1 MNIPELLK
9 IESLDQEGRG
19 VARRD
24 AKVIFVQG
32 ALPGETVSVTTLRSK
47 PSYEVARTQQVFKA
61 SPLRVKPQCPHY
73 GVCGGCSMQ
82 HIDAAAQVAF
92 KQRVL
97 EDALHHIGGVK
108 AAQILTPI
116 HGPYWGYRHRAR
128 LSVKLVNKKGGIL
141 VGFHEKKSGYV
152 ADIKQCEVLPRH
164 VSDLLIPTR
173 RLIETLSHP
182 NRIPQIEVAVGDT
195 QTAFVLRHMDPL
207 TEQDERL
214 LKAFGHLHGITW
226 WLQPAGP
233 DSVHLLEKPATS
245 DLTTGAQRAL
255 NQPTVHASERV
266 PDHAVTHTST
276 QFSTLKQFD
285 RTELAYALPAYGLR
299 MPFKPTDFTQV
310 NPHINQVLIAR
321 ALSLLEP
328 QPSDRILDLFC
339 GLGNFSL
346 PLARHAAFV
355 MGVEGSLSL
364 TRQAQHNAQL
374 QGIHHTE
381 FVVGNLFEG
390 LPAAVTEAPAFD
402 RWLID
407 PPRDG
412 ALAVVEALAAMP
424 LNQRPKRIVY
434 VSCNPATLARDAA
447 VLVLQAQYKLE
458 AAGVINMFPHTA
470 HVESMAVFNLV

>member
-1 MNIPELLK
+1 MNTNNILQ
-9 IESLDQEGRG
+9 IESLDQDGRG
-19 VARRD
+19 VARQD
-24 AKVIFVQG
+24 SKVIFVQG
-32 ALPGETVSVTTLRSK
+32 ALPGETVGVTTLRKK
-47 PSYEVARTQQVFKA
+47 PSYEIARTEQVFKA
-61 SPLRVKPQCPHY
+61 SSLRVKPQCPHY

-128 LSVKLVNKKGGIL
+128 LTVKLVDKKGGIL

-152 ADIKQCEVLPRH
+152 ADMKQCEVLPRH
-164 VSDLLIPTR
+164 VSDLLVPTR
-173 RLIETLSHP
+173 RLIETLSRP
-182 NRIPQIEVAVGDT
+182 NRMPQIEVAVGDT
-195 QTAFVLRHMDPL
+195 QTAFVLRHMEPL
-207 TEQDERL
+207 TDQDKRL
-214 LKAFGHLHGITW
+214 LKEFGHLHGVTW

-233 DSVHLLEKPATS
+233 DSVHLLETPDTADAS
-245 DLTTGAQRAL
+245 
-255 NQPTVHASERV
+255 NQ
-266 PDHAVTHTST
+266 
-276 QFSTLKQFD
+276 
-285 RTELAYALPAYGLR
+285 LAYALPAYDLR

-310 NPHINQVLIAR
+310 NPKINQVLIAR
-321 ALSLLEP
+321 ALGLLEP
-328 QPSDRILDLFC
+328 QSSDRILDLFC
-339 GLGNFSL
+339 GVGNFSL
-346 PLARHAAFV
+346 PIARHAAFV
-355 MGVEGSLSL
+355 LGVEGSLSL

-374 QGIHHTE
+374 QGIFHTE

-412 ALAVVEALAAMP
+412 ALVVCEALVAMP
-424 LNQRPKRIVY
+424 LNKRPKRIVY

-447 VLVLQAQYKLE
+447 ILVTQSQYKLE

-470 HVESMAVFNLV
+470 HVESMAVFNLVE

>member
-1 MNIPELLK
+1 MNTHEWLK

-19 VARRD
+19 VGRRD
-24 AKVIFVQG
+24 EKVIFVQG
-32 ALPGETVSVTTLRSK
+32 ALPGETVSVTTLRRK
-47 PSYEVARTQQVFKA
+47 PSYEVARTDQVIKA

-82 HIDAAAQVAF
+82 HIDAAGQVAF

-97 EDALHHIGGVK
+97 EDALRHIGGVK

-128 LSVKLVNKKGGIL
+128 LTVKLVNKKGGIL

-152 ADIKQCEVLPRH
+152 ADMQQCEVLPRH
-164 VSDLLIPTR
+164 VSDLLVPTR
-173 RLIETLSHP
+173 RLIETLSRP
-182 NRIPQIEVAVGDT
+182 NRMPQIEVAVGDT
-195 QTAFVLRHMDPL
+195 QTAFVLRHMEPL
-207 TEQDERL
+207 TEQDQRL
-214 LKAFGHLHGITW
+214 LKDFGHLHGVTW

-233 DSVHLLEKPATS
+233 DSVHLLEKPLTPDATADS
-245 DLTTGAQRAL
+245 GLTSSQTSADA
-255 NQPTVHASERV
+255 
-266 PDHAVTHTST
+266 ST
-276 QFSTLKQFD
+276 QHVNN
-285 RTELAYALPAYGLR
+285 ELAYALPAYDLR

-310 NPHINQVLIAR
+310 NPQINQVLIAR

-328 QPSDRILDLFC
+328 QPTDRILDLFC

-374 QGIHHTE
+374 QGIHHAE
-381 FVVGNLFEG
+381 FVMGNLFEG

-412 ALAVVEALAAMP
+412 ALAVVEALVAMP
-424 LNQRPKRIVY
+424 LTQRPKRIVY

-447 VLVLQAQYKLE
+447 VLVLQARYKLE

-470 HVESMAVFNLV
+470 HVESMAVFKLIE

>member
-9 IESLDQEGRG
+9 IESLDQDGRG

-61 SPLRVKPQCPHY
+61 SPLRVRPKCPHF

-164 VSDLLIPTR
+164 ISDLLIPTR

-207 TEQDERL
+207 TKQDERL
-214 LKAFGHLHGITW
+214 LKAFGHLHGVTW

-233 DSVHLLEKPATS
+233 DSVHLLEKSEAIDLS
-245 DLTTGAQRAL
+245 D
-255 NQPTVHASERV
+255 
-266 PDHAVTHTST
+266 
-276 QFSTLKQFD
+276 
-285 RTELAYALPAYGLR
+285 ELAYALPAYDLR

-310 NPHINQVLIAR
+310 NPHINRVLIAR
-321 ALSLLEP
+321 ALGLLEP

-381 FVVGNLFEG
+381 FVVGNLFQG

-412 ALAVVEALAAMP
+412 ALTVVEALAAMP

-470 HVESMAVFNLV
+470 HIESMAVFNLIS

>member
-1 MNIPELLK
+1 MNTHEWLK
-9 IESLDQEGRG
+9 IESLDQDGRG
-19 VARRD
+19 VARRNE
-24 AKVIFVQG
+24 KVIFVQG

-47 PSYEVARTQQVFKA
+47 PSYEVARTEYVFKA

-82 HIDAAAQVAF
+82 HIDAVGQVAF

-108 AAQILTPI
+108 AAQILAPI

-128 LSVKLVNKKGGIL
+128 LTVKLVNKKGGIL

-152 ADIKQCEVLPRH
+152 ADMKQCEVLPRH
-164 VSDLLIPTR
+164 VSDLLVPTR
-173 RLIETLSHP
+173 RLIETLSRP

-195 QTAFVLRHMDPL
+195 QTAFVLRHMEPL
-207 TEQDERL
+207 TEEDQRL
-214 LKAFGHLHGITW
+214 LKDFGHLHGVTW
-226 WLQPAGP
+226 WLQPSGP
-233 DSVHLLEKPATS
+233 HSVHLLEKPLAH
-245 DLTTGAQRAL
+245 DAI
-255 NQPTVHASERV
+255 N
-266 PDHAVTHTST
+266 
-276 QFSTLKQFD
+276 
-285 RTELAYALPAYGLR
+285 ELAYALPAYNLR

-321 ALSLLEP
+321 ALSLLAP
-328 QPSDRILDLFC
+328 QPTDRILDLFC

-346 PLARHAAFV
+346 PLAQYAAFV

-364 TRQAQHNAQL
+364 THQAQHNAQA

-412 ALAVVEALAAMP
+412 ALAVVEALVTMP

-447 VLVLQAQYKLE
+447 ILVLQANYQLD

-470 HVESMAVFNLV
+470 HVESIAVFNLVE

>member
-9 IESLDQEGRG
+9 IESLDQDGRG

-61 SPLRVKPQCPHY
+61 SPLRVRPKCPHF

-164 VSDLLIPTR
+164 ISDLLIPTR

-207 TEQDERL
+207 TKQDERL
-214 LKAFGHLHGITW
+214 LKAFGHLHGVTW

-233 DSVHLLEKPATS
+233 DSVHLLEKSEAIDLS
-245 DLTTGAQRAL
+245 D
-255 NQPTVHASERV
+255 
-266 PDHAVTHTST
+266 
-276 QFSTLKQFD
+276 
-285 RTELAYALPAYGLR
+285 ELAYALPAYDLR

-310 NPHINQVLIAR
+310 NPHINRVLIAR
-321 ALSLLEP
+321 ALGLLEP

-381 FVVGNLFEG
+381 FVVGNLFQG

-402 RWLID
+402 RWIID

-412 ALAVVEALAAMP
+412 ALTVVEALAAMP

-470 HVESMAVFNLV
+470 HIESMAVFNLIS

>member
-9 IESLDQEGRG
+9 IESLDQDGRG

-61 SPLRVKPQCPHY
+61 SPLRVRPKCPHF

-164 VSDLLIPTR
+164 ISDLLIPTR

-182 NRIPQIEVAVGDT
+182 NRIPQIEVAVGDI

-207 TEQDERL
+207 TKQDERL
-214 LKAFGHLHGITW
+214 LKAFGHLHGVTW

-233 DSVHLLEKPATS
+233 DSVHLLEKSEAIDLS
-245 DLTTGAQRAL
+245 D
-255 NQPTVHASERV
+255 
-266 PDHAVTHTST
+266 
-276 QFSTLKQFD
+276 
-285 RTELAYALPAYGLR
+285 ELAYALPAYDLR

-310 NPHINQVLIAR
+310 NPHINRVLIAR
-321 ALSLLEP
+321 ALGLLEP

-381 FVVGNLFEG
+381 FVVGNLFQG

-412 ALAVVEALAAMP
+412 ALAVVEVLAAMP

-470 HVESMAVFNLV
+470 HVESMAVFNLIS

>member
-9 IESLDQEGRG
+9 IESLDQDGRG

-61 SPLRVKPQCPHY
+61 SPLRVRPKCPHF

-164 VSDLLIPTR
+164 ISDLLIPTR

-207 TEQDERL
+207 TKQDERL
-214 LKAFGHLHGITW
+214 LKAFGHLHGVTW

-233 DSVHLLEKPATS
+233 DSVHLLEKSEAIDLS
-245 DLTTGAQRAL
+245 D
-255 NQPTVHASERV
+255 
-266 PDHAVTHTST
+266 
-276 QFSTLKQFD
+276 
-285 RTELAYALPAYGLR
+285 ELAYALPAYDLR

-310 NPHINQVLIAR
+310 NPHINRVLIAR
-321 ALSLLEP
+321 ALGLLEP

-381 FVVGNLFEG
+381 FVVGNLFQG

-412 ALAVVEALAAMP
+412 ALAVVEVLAAMP

-470 HVESMAVFNLV
+470 HVESMAVFNLIS

>member
-1 MNIPELLK
+1 MNTNNILQ
-9 IESLDQEGRG
+9 IESLDQNGRG
-19 VARRD
+19 VARQD
-24 AKVIFVQG
+24 SKVIFVQG
-32 ALPGETVSVTTLRSK
+32 ALPGETVGVTTLRKK
-47 PSYEVARTQQVFKA
+47 PSYEIARTEQVFKA
-61 SPLRVKPQCPHY
+61 SSLRVKPQCPHY

-128 LSVKLVNKKGGIL
+128 LTVKLVDKKGGIL

-152 ADIKQCEVLPRH
+152 ADMKQCEVLPRH
-164 VSDLLIPTR
+164 VSDLLVPTR
-173 RLIETLSHP
+173 RLIETLSRP
-182 NRIPQIEVAVGDT
+182 NRMPQIEVAVGDT
-195 QTAFVLRHMDPL
+195 QTAFVLRHMEPL
-207 TEQDERL
+207 TDQDKRL
-214 LKAFGHLHGITW
+214 LKEFGHLHGVTW

-233 DSVHLLEKPATS
+233 DSVHLLETPDTADAS
-245 DLTTGAQRAL
+245 
-255 NQPTVHASERV
+255 NQ
-266 PDHAVTHTST
+266 
-276 QFSTLKQFD
+276 
-285 RTELAYALPAYGLR
+285 LAYALPAYDLR

-310 NPHINQVLIAR
+310 NPKINQVLIAR
-321 ALSLLEP
+321 ALGLLEP
-328 QPSDRILDLFC
+328 QSSDRVLDLFC

-355 MGVEGSLSL
+355 LGVEGSLSL

-374 QGIHHTE
+374 QGIFHTE

-412 ALAVVEALAAMP
+412 ALVVCEALAAMP
-424 LNQRPKRIVY
+424 LNKRPKRIVY

-447 VLVLQAQYKLE
+447 ILVTQSQYKLE

-470 HVESMAVFNLV
+470 HVESMAVFNLVE

>member
-9 IESLDQEGRG
+9 IESLDQDGRG

-61 SPLRVKPQCPHY
+61 SPLRVRPKCPHF

-164 VSDLLIPTR
+164 ISDLLIPTR

-207 TEQDERL
+207 TKQDERL
-214 LKAFGHLHGITW
+214 LKAFGHLHGVTW

-233 DSVHLLEKPATS
+233 DSVHLLEKSEAIDLS
-245 DLTTGAQRAL
+245 D
-255 NQPTVHASERV
+255 
-266 PDHAVTHTST
+266 
-276 QFSTLKQFD
+276 
-285 RTELAYALPAYGLR
+285 ELAYALPAYDLR

-310 NPHINQVLIAR
+310 NPHINRVLIAR
-321 ALSLLEP
+321 ALGLLEP

-381 FVVGNLFEG
+381 FVVGNLFQG

-470 HVESMAVFNLV
+470 HIESMAVFNLIS

>member
-1 MNIPELLK
+1 MNKNNILQ
-9 IESLDQEGRG
+9 IESLDQDGRG
-19 VARRD
+19 VARHD
-24 AKVIFVQG
+24 NKVIFVQG
-32 ALPGETVSVTTLRSK
+32 ALPGETVGVTTLRKK
-47 PSYEVARTQQVFKA
+47 PSYEIARTEQVFKA
-61 SPLRVKPQCPHY
+61 SSLRVKPQCPHY

-128 LSVKLVNKKGGIL
+128 LTVKLVDKKGGIL

-152 ADIKQCEVLPRH
+152 ADMKQCEVLPRH
-164 VSDLLIPTR
+164 VSDLLVPTR
-173 RLIETLSHP
+173 RLIETLSRP
-182 NRIPQIEVAVGDT
+182 NRMPQIEVAVGDT
-195 QTAFVLRHMDPL
+195 QTAFVLRHMEPL
-207 TEQDERL
+207 TEQDHRL
-214 LKAFGHLHGITW
+214 LKEFGHLHGVTW
-226 WLQPAGP
+226 WLQPSGP
-233 DSVHLLEKPATS
+233 DSVHLLETPS
-245 DLTTGAQRAL
+245 SQEIGQ
-255 NQPTVHASERV
+255 
-266 PDHAVTHTST
+266 
-276 QFSTLKQFD
+276 
-285 RTELAYALPAYGLR
+285 ELAYALPAYDLR

-310 NPHINQVLIAR
+310 NPKINQVLIAR
-321 ALSLLEP
+321 ALSLLEV
-328 QPSDRILDLFC
+328 QPSDRVLDLFC

-390 LPAAVTEAPAFD
+390 LPAAVTAAPAFD

-447 VLVLQAQYKLE
+447 ILVLQAQYKLD

-470 HVESMAVFNLV
+470 HVESMAVFNLVE

>member
-1 MNIPELLK
+1 MKTHEWLK
-9 IESLDQEGRG
+9 IESLDQDGRG
-19 VARRD
+19 VARRNE
-24 AKVIFVQG
+24 KVIFVQG

-47 PSYEVARTQQVFKA
+47 PSYEVARTEHVFKA

-82 HIDAAAQVAF
+82 HIDAAGQVAF

-128 LSVKLVNKKGGIL
+128 LTVKLVNKKGGIL

-152 ADIKQCEVLPRH
+152 ADMKQCEVLPRH
-164 VSDLLIPTR
+164 VSDLLMPTR
-173 RLIETLSHP
+173 RLIETLSRP

-195 QTAFVLRHMDPL
+195 QTAFVLRHMEPL
-207 TEQDERL
+207 TEQDQRL
-214 LKAFGHLHGITW
+214 LIDFGHIHGVTW

-233 DSVHLLEKPATS
+233 DSVHLLEKPLAH
-245 DLTTGAQRAL
+245 DAI
-255 NQPTVHASERV
+255 N
-266 PDHAVTHTST
+266 
-276 QFSTLKQFD
+276 
-285 RTELAYALPAYGLR
+285 ELAYALPAYNLR

-321 ALSLLEP
+321 ALRLLAP

-364 TRQAQHNAQL
+364 THQAQQNAQV

-390 LPAAVTEAPAFD
+390 LPKAVTEAPAFD

-412 ALAVVEALAAMP
+412 ALAVVETLVTMP

-447 VLVLQAQYKLE
+447 ILVLQANYQLD

-470 HVESMAVFNLV
+470 HVESIAVFNLVE

>member
-1 MNIPELLK
+1 MNTHEWLK
-9 IESLDQEGRG
+9 IESLDQDGRG
-19 VARRD
+19 VARRNE
-24 AKVIFVQG
+24 KVIFVQG

-47 PSYEVARTQQVFKA
+47 PSYEVARTEHVFKT
-61 SPLRVKPQCPHY
+61 SPLRVKPKCPHY

-82 HIDAAAQVAF
+82 HIDAAGQVAF

-108 AAQILTPI
+108 ASQILAPI

-128 LSVKLVNKKGGIL
+128 LTVKLVNKKGGIL

-152 ADIKQCEVLPRH
+152 ADMKQCEVLPRH
-164 VSDLLIPTR
+164 VSDLLVPTR
-173 RLIETLSHP
+173 RLIETLSRP

-195 QTAFVLRHMDPL
+195 QTAFVLRHMEPL
-207 TEQDERL
+207 TEQDQRL
-214 LKAFGHLHGITW
+214 LKDFWHLHGVTW

-233 DSVHLLEKPATS
+233 DSVHLLEKPSAH
-245 DLTTGAQRAL
+245 DEI
-255 NQPTVHASERV
+255 N
-266 PDHAVTHTST
+266 
-276 QFSTLKQFD
+276 
-285 RTELAYALPAYGLR
+285 ELAYALPAYNLR

-310 NPHINQVLIAR
+310 NPHINQVLITR
-321 ALSLLEP
+321 ALSLLAP
-328 QPSDRILDLFC
+328 QPTDRILDLFC

-346 PLARHAAFV
+346 PLAQHAAFV

-364 TRQAQHNAQL
+364 TKQAQHNAQVI
-374 QGIHHTE
+374 GIHHAE

-390 LPAAVTEAPAFD
+390 LPAAVTEAPTFD

-424 LNQRPKRIVY
+424 MNQRPKRIVY

-447 VLVLQAQYKLE
+447 ILVLQANYQLD

-470 HVESMAVFNLV
+470 HVESIAVFNLVE

>member
-1 MNIPELLK
+1 MNIPELLQ
-9 IESLDQEGRG
+9 IESLDQDGRG
-19 VARRD
+19 VARRES
-24 AKVIFVQG
+24 KVIFVQG
-32 ALPGETVSVTTLRSK
+32 ALPGETVRVTTLRSK
-47 PSYEVARTQQVFKA
+47 PSYEVARTEQVFNA

-108 AAQILTPI
+108 AAHMLTPI

-152 ADIKQCEVLPRH
+152 ADMKQCEVLPRH
-164 VSDLLIPTR
+164 VSDLLVPTR
-173 RLIETLSHP
+173 RLIETLSRP

-207 TEQDERL
+207 TEQDQRL
-214 LKAFGHLHGITW
+214 LKEFGHLHGVTW

-233 DSVHLLEKPATS
+233 DSVHMLEKSEAFDLS
-245 DLTTGAQRAL
+245 D
-255 NQPTVHASERV
+255 
-266 PDHAVTHTST
+266 
-276 QFSTLKQFD
+276 
-285 RTELAYALPAYGLR
+285 ELAYALPAYDLR

-321 ALSLLEP
+321 ALSLLAP
-328 QPSDRILDLFC
+328 QSSDRVLDLFC

-390 LPAAVTEAPAFD
+390 LPTAVSEAPAFD

-447 VLVLQAQYKLE
+447 VLVLQAHYKLE

-470 HVESMAVFNLV
+470 HVESMAVFNLAE

>member
-9 IESLDQEGRG
+9 IESLDQDGRG

-32 ALPGETVSVTTLRSK
+32 ALPDETVSVTTLRSK

-61 SPLRVKPQCPHY
+61 SPLRVRPKCPHF

-164 VSDLLIPTR
+164 ISDLLIPTR

-207 TEQDERL
+207 TKQDERL
-214 LKAFGHLHGITW
+214 LKAFGHLHGVTW

-233 DSVHLLEKPATS
+233 DSVHLLEKSEAIDLS
-245 DLTTGAQRAL
+245 D
-255 NQPTVHASERV
+255 
-266 PDHAVTHTST
+266 
-276 QFSTLKQFD
+276 
-285 RTELAYALPAYGLR
+285 ELAYALPAYDLR

-310 NPHINQVLIAR
+310 NPHINRVLIAR
-321 ALSLLEP
+321 ALGLLEP

-381 FVVGNLFEG
+381 FVVGNLFQG

-470 HVESMAVFNLV
+470 HIESMAVFNLIS

>member
-9 IESLDQEGRG
+9 IESLDQDGRG

-61 SPLRVKPQCPHY
+61 SPLRVRPKCPHF

-164 VSDLLIPTR
+164 ISDLLIPTR

-207 TEQDERL
+207 TKQDERL
-214 LKAFGHLHGITW
+214 LKAFGHLHGVTW

-233 DSVHLLEKPATS
+233 DSVHLLEKSEAIDLS
-245 DLTTGAQRAL
+245 D
-255 NQPTVHASERV
+255 
-266 PDHAVTHTST
+266 
-276 QFSTLKQFD
+276 
-285 RTELAYALPAYGLR
+285 ELAYALPAYDLR

-310 NPHINQVLIAR
+310 NPHINRVLIAR
-321 ALSLLEP
+321 ALGLLEP

-374 QGIHHTE
+374 QDIHHTE
-381 FVVGNLFEG
+381 FVVGNLFQG

-412 ALAVVEALAAMP
+412 ALTVVEALAAMP

-470 HVESMAVFNLV
+470 HIESMAVFNLIS

>member
-1 MNIPELLK
+1 MNTNEWLK
-9 IESLDQEGRG
+9 IESLDQDGRG
-19 VARRD
+19 VARRNE
-24 AKVIFVQG
+24 KVIFVQG

-47 PSYEVARTQQVFKA
+47 PSYEVARTEHVFKA

-82 HIDAAAQVAF
+82 HIDAAGQVAF

-128 LSVKLVNKKGGIL
+128 LTVKLVNKKGGIL

-152 ADIKQCEVLPRH
+152 ADMKQCEVLPRH
-164 VSDLLIPTR
+164 VSDLLVPTR
-173 RLIETLSHP
+173 RLIETLSRP

-195 QTAFVLRHMDPL
+195 QTAFVLRHMEPL
-207 TEQDERL
+207 TEQDQQL
-214 LKAFGHLHGITW
+214 LKDFGHLHGVTW

-233 DSVHLLEKPATS
+233 DSVHLLEKPMAHDAS
-245 DLTTGAQRAL
+245 NERASI
-255 NQPTVHASERV
+255 N
-266 PDHAVTHTST
+266 
-276 QFSTLKQFD
+276 
-285 RTELAYALPAYGLR
+285 ELAYALPAYNLR

-321 ALSLLEP
+321 ALSLLAP
-328 QPSDRILDLFC
+328 QPTDRILDLFC

-364 TRQAQHNAQL
+364 TRQAQHNAQV

-390 LPAAVTEAPAFD
+390 LPLAVTEALTFD

-412 ALAVVEALAAMP
+412 ALAVAEALVTMP

-447 VLVLQAQYKLE
+447 ILVLQANYQLD

-470 HVESMAVFNLV
+470 HVESMAVFNLIE

>member
-1 MNIPELLK
+1 MNTNNILQ
-9 IESLDQEGRG
+9 IESLDQDGRG
-19 VARRD
+19 VARQD
-24 AKVIFVQG
+24 SKVIFVQG
-32 ALPGETVSVTTLRSK
+32 ALPGETVGATTLRKK
-47 PSYEVARTQQVFKA
+47 PSYEIARTELVFKA
-61 SPLRVKPQCPHY
+61 SSLRVKPQCPHY

-97 EDALHHIGGVK
+97 EDALHHIGGVQ

-128 LSVKLVNKKGGIL
+128 LTVKLVDKKGGIL

-152 ADIKQCEVLPRH
+152 ADMKQCEVLPRH
-164 VSDLLIPTR
+164 VSDLLVPTR
-173 RLIETLSHP
+173 RLIETLSRP
-182 NRIPQIEVAVGDT
+182 NRMPQIEVAVGDT
-195 QTAFVLRHMDPL
+195 QTAFVLRHMEPL
-207 TEQDERL
+207 TDQDKRL
-214 LKAFGHLHGITW
+214 LKEFGHLHGVTW

-233 DSVHLLEKPATS
+233 DSVHLLETPDTADAS
-245 DLTTGAQRAL
+245 
-255 NQPTVHASERV
+255 NQ
-266 PDHAVTHTST
+266 
-276 QFSTLKQFD
+276 
-285 RTELAYALPAYGLR
+285 LAYALPAYDLR

-310 NPHINQVLIAR
+310 NPKINQVLIAR
-321 ALSLLEP
+321 ALGLLEP
-328 QPSDRILDLFC
+328 QSSDRILDLFC

-355 MGVEGSLSL
+355 LGVEGSLSL

-374 QGIHHTE
+374 QGIFHTE

-412 ALAVVEALAAMP
+412 A
-424 LNQRPKRIVY
+424 
-434 VSCNPATLARDAA
+434 
-447 VLVLQAQYKLE
+447 
-458 AAGVINMFPHTA
+458 
-470 HVESMAVFNLV
+470 